1 MQFKTS
7 QAMKS
12 KIFLLTIF
20 VLTLSVSAFA
30 QKSGKKYY
38 ITGQVLD
45 ANDQPVSGA
54 MVFID
59 NKKSDA
65 ISDDKGMYKVKVK
78 ADAIKISILKLS
90 SDLLNEE
97 INGRT
102 VINFKLNDELP
113 REVTVKQENTDNEVV
128 NIGYGSAQT
137 KNLASTVGNINGQN
151 KKYGSYQ
158 SIFDMIKELPG
169 VLVVDNKIRIRGV
182 GTINSTSDPLVI
194 VDGIEISLQGL
205 QAIVPRLVKSISVL
219 NSSDASIY
227 GSKGANGVILITLL
241 GK

>member
-1 MQFKTS
+1 
-7 QAMKS
+7 MKS

-113 REVTVKQENTDNEVV
+113 REEMAEQENTDNELV
-128 NIGYGSAQT
+128 NIGYGLAQKKDLT
-137 KNLASTVGNINGQN
+137 GTINNIDGQN
-151 KKYGSYQ
+151 NRYSSYQ
-158 SIFDMIKELPG
+158 SIFDVIKELPG
-169 VLVVDNKIRIRGV
+169 VLVVDKKIKIRGV
-182 GTINSTSDPLVI
+182 GTINGSSDPLI
-194 VDGIEISLQGL
+194 LVDDIEISLDGL
-205 QAIVPRLVKSISVL
+205 DAIDPRMVKSINVL
-219 NSSDASIY
+219 NGSDASIY
-227 GSKGANGVILITLL
+227 GSKGANGIILITLI

>member
-1 MQFKTS
+1 
-7 QAMKS
+7 MKS

-78 ADAIKISILKLS
+78 ADAVKISILKLL
-90 SDLLNEE
+90 SDLMNEE

-113 REVTVKQENTDNEVV
+113 REEMAEQENTDNELV
-128 NIGYGSAQT
+128 NIGYGLAQKKDLT
-137 KNLASTVGNINGQN
+137 GTINNIDGQN
-151 KKYGSYQ
+151 NRYSSYQ
-158 SIFDMIKELPG
+158 SIFDVIKELPG
-169 VLVVDNKIRIRGV
+169 VLVVDKKIKIRGV
-182 GTINSTSDPLVI
+182 GTINGSSDPLI
-194 VDGIEISLQGL
+194 LVDDIEISLDGL
-205 QAIVPRLVKSISVL
+205 DAIDPRMVKSINVL
-219 NSSDASIY
+219 NGSDASIY
-227 GSKGANGVILITLL
+227 GSKGANGIILITLI

>member
-1 MQFKTS
+1 
-7 QAMKS
+7 MKS
-12 KIFLLTIF
+12 KLFLLTILI
-20 VLTLSVSAFA
+20 LTLSVGASA

-54 MVFID
+54 MVFVD

-65 ISDDKGMYKVKVK
+65 VTDDKGMYKVKVK
-78 ADAIKISILKLS
+78 ADAVKISILKLS

-97 INGRT
+97 INGRI

-113 REVTVKQENTDNEVV
+113 REETVKQVNTDNEVV
-128 NIGYGSAQT
+128 NIGYGSAQK

-151 KKYGSYQ
+151 KKYTSYQ

-169 VLVVDNKIRIRGV
+169 VQVVDEKIRIRGV
-182 GTINSTSDPLVI
+182 GTINGSSDPLI
-194 VDGIEISLQGL
+194 LVDGIEISLDGL
-205 QAIVPRLVKSISVL
+205 EAIVPRTVKSINVL
-219 NSSDASIY
+219 NSSDAAIY
-227 GSKGANGVILITLL
+227 GSKGANGVILITMM
-241 GK
+241 GNSK